1 MIEWGMDMNAPI
13 AEQLLAWYD
22 RNGRELPWRQT
33 RDPYAIWVSEIM
45 LHQTQVTT
53 ARPYYERFL
62 RRFPTLPALAQAP
75 LDDVLKAWEGLGY
88 YGRARNLHA
97 AARRMA
103 AEHGGRVPDDLA
115 ALRALPGI
123 GEYTAGAILSIAY
136 GQDLPAVDGNARRVL
151 SRLFAITAE
160 IGAADTQ
167 RTLARLAAESL
178 PRGRAGD
185 WNQAVMDLGA
195 TICVPKRPRCL
206 ACPLA
211 SACAAYRLGIQETLP
226 AAAPRRATPHYQV
239 AAGVIWQSPA
249 RERFLVAQRRP
260 QGLLGGLWE
269 FPGGKQEDG
278 ETLPECLRREIA
290 EELGRVSTAGR
301 FLGCCEHAFLQNG
314 EPHAEINLVFEL
326 AIPGLAPGAPVAA
339 AEAWIGFRWQPLDAL
354 HEARLEPAPLC
365 DALAGWLRQPGGHIV
380 SGSAWAPVT

>member
-1 MIEWGMDMNAPI
+1 MDMNAPI

-290 EELGRVSTAGR
+290 EELALEIAVGALLTVVQ
-301 FLGCCEHAFLQNG
+301 HAYTHFRITMHTFDCLAVGAEPQSLQVADWRWITLSQVG
-314 EPHAEINLVFEL
+314 EFAFSAADHKIIAALLER
-326 AIPGLAPGAPVAA
+326 AAPGAQDTRGKEFAQSR
-339 AEAWIGFRWQPLDAL
+339 IG
-354 HEARLEPAPLC
+354 
-365 DALAGWLRQPGGHIV
+365 GING
-380 SGSAWAPVT
+380 